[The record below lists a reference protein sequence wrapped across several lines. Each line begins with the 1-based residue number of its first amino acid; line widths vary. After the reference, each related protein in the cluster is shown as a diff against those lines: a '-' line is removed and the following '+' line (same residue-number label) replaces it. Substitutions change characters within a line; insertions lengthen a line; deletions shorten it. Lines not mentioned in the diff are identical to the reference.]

1 MDASQSHDRLIRDLT
16 ADLEPVRRLWP
27 PAVRALVWLAA
38 VVAVALPLAWL
49 ADLPAL
55 RDRLSAAPDMWLA
68 VAGSTLTAVFAAIA
82 AFQLSLPDAPRGLAL
97 LPLPPALLWV
107 GASGFGCLRAWIV
120 PETHVAVLS
129 EARDCLI
136 FILALS
142 VPLSVLLFAML
153 RRACPL
159 QPGLTAV
166 VAGLASAAAAATLLN
181 FFHPFDAAF
190 TDLAA
195 HVVAVGIAI
204 AANRALGGWLLASP
218 PSHPPSLAG
227 KGNVTRG
234 VAPSK

>member
-1 MDASQSHDRLIRDLT
+1 MDAEHSHDRLISDLS
-16 ADLEPVRRLWP
+16 ADLKPVRRLWAP
-27 PAVRALVWLAA
+27 SARALLWLAV
-38 VVAVALPLAWL
+38 VVAIALPLAWL

-55 RDRLSAAPDMWLA
+55 RDRLMAAPDMWLA
-68 VAGSTLTAVFAAIA
+68 VTGSTLTAVFAAIA
-82 AFQLSLPDAPRGLAL
+82 AFQLSLPDAPRGWAL

-120 PETHVAVLS
+120 PETHVAVLT

-136 FILALS
+136 FILAFS

-181 FFHPFDAAF
+181 FFHPFDAAL
-190 TDLAA
+190 TDLAV
-195 HVVAVGIAI
+195 HVVAVGIVV
-204 AANRALGGWLLASP
+204 AANRAFGGRLLAP
-218 PSHPPSLAG
+218 HLVVG
-227 KGNVTRG
+227 EVTRG